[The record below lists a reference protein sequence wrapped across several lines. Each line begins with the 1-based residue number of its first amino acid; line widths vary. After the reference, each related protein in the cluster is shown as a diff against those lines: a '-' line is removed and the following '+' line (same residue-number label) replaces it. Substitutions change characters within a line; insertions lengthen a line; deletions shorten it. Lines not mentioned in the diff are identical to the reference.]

1 MMLHS
6 KYRLSSPEQPDIYS
20 LPAVKEKVFPVV
32 AFNNHRLRIW
42 FDILTPKQVMFFKR
56 AVHVLRQSGHEVLC
70 TSREYRE
77 AVALARI
84 KGLDLAIVGRHG
96 GADRYGKLVAG
107 AERIKEL
114 AGAVKTFEPDVA
126 LTFSSPEGARVAFGL
141 GLPHIGFNDSP
152 HADAVARLT
161 VPLMS
166 RLLCPWVIPYP
177 AWTRFGISRRD
188 IARYRALDPAAWL
201 KHESPAGEKEEKKTV
216 LIRLEESK
224 ASYIADKRLGSAA
237 LVDAAVDG
245 LSKDAD
251 VVILCRYGDQ
261 IDYAKERYGQGARV
275 IEEVVDGVA
284 LIKSADLFIGAGGT
298 MSAEAALLGVPTIS
312 VAPVRFY
319 VEDYLARSG
328 LLLRTR
334 DQRTLV
340 RASKKMLSDAVY
352 RMAVRKKAAR
362 ALALMEDPTARMIGA
377 IKSVRL

>member
-1 MMLHS
+1 M
-6 KYRLSSPEQPDIYS
+6 
-20 LPAVKEKVFPVV
+20 
-32 AFNNHRLRIW
+32 RIW
-42 FDILTPKQVMFFKR
+42 FDILTPKQVMFFKH
-56 AVHVLRQSGHEVLC
+56 AVHVLRKSGHEVLC

-84 KGLDLAIVGRHG
+84 KDLDLTIVGRHG
-96 GADRYGKLVAG
+96 GGDRYDKLVAG
-107 AERIKEL
+107 AERIEKL
-114 AGAVKTFEPDVA
+114 AGVVKSFGPDVA

-152 HADAVARLT
+152 HAEAVARLT

-177 AWTRFGISRRD
+177 AWTRFGISRKN

-201 KHESPAGEKEEKKTV
+201 KHESPGVKKEERKTV

-224 ASYIADKRLGSAA
+224 ASYIADKKLGSAA
-237 LVDAAVDG
+237 LVDAAVG
-245 LSKDAD
+245 ELSKDAK
-251 VVILCRYGDQ
+251 VIILCRYGDQ
-261 IDYAKERYGQGARV
+261 IDYARERYGQKAKV
-275 IEEVVDGVA
+275 MEEVVDGIA

-312 VAPVRFY
+312 AAPVRFY

-334 DQRTLV
+334 DPRTLV
-340 RASKKMLSDAVY
+340 RAGKKMLADANY
-352 RMAVRKKAAR
+352 RKAVRKKAAR
-362 ALALMEDPTARMIGA
+362 TLASMEDPTSKMVGA
-377 IKSVRL
+377 VKSVRL

>member
-1 MMLHS
+1 
-6 KYRLSSPEQPDIYS
+6 
-20 LPAVKEKVFPVV
+20 
-32 AFNNHRLRIW
+32 LRIW

-56 AVHVLRQSGHEVLC
+56 AVQVLGRSGHEVLC

-96 GADRYGKLVAG
+96 GADRYDKLVAG
-107 AERIKEL
+107 AERIREL
-114 AGAVKTFEPDVA
+114 AGVVKSFEPDVA

-166 RLLCPWVIPYP
+166 RLLCPWVIPYS
-177 AWTRFGISRRD
+177 AWTRFGISRKD

-201 KHESPAGEKEEKKTV
+201 KHENPPGKKEGRMV

-224 ASYIADKRLGSAA
+224 ASYIADRKLGSAA
-237 LVDAAVDG
+237 LVDTAVDE
-245 LSKDAD
+245 LSKGAS
-251 VVILCRYGDQ
+251 VTILCRYGDQ
-261 IDYAKERYGQGARV
+261 IDYAKERYGQKARV
-275 IEEVVDGVA
+275 IDEVVDGIA

-319 VEDYLARSG
+319 VEDYLSKAG

-334 DQRTLV
+334 DPRTLV
-340 RASKKMLSDAVY
+340 RAGKKMLSDADY
-352 RMAVRKKAAR
+352 RAVVRKKAAR
-362 ALALMEDPTARMIGA
+362 SLASMEDPTDRMVGA
-377 IKSVRL
+377 IRSVRL